1 VVPNEAAMRADLAD
15 EPAVLAEAV
24 QTVLRRAGHTDAYER
39 VKAATRG
46 REVSLDDLR
55 DIVREADLPE
65 DARDRLLALDPADY
79 VGLAPHLA
87 RVDGD
92 DPTEER

>member
-1 VVPNEAAMRADLAD
+1 
-15 EPAVLAEAV
+15 
-24 QTVLRRAGHTDAYER
+24 
-39 VKAATRG
+39 
-46 REVSLDDLR
+46 VSLDDLR